1 MRRKHGRSLSAFI
14 TENECAYQS
23 HRPNEASSKS
33 ENHKKSTADIKKYT
47 IPLVSLSIITI
58 SNHSN
63 TQALGKKLYLVKIN
77 ASQGQIFKGSGQC
90 TVPSKALGSR
100 P

>member
-1 MRRKHGRSLSAFI
+1 MKEAIFI
-14 TENECAYQS
+14 SRLFKVMTLRLNEPLTIHYDK
-23 HRPNEASSKS
+23 ASSKS

-77 ASQGQIFKGSGQC
+77 AS
-90 TVPSKALGSR
+90 
-100 P
+100 